1 MRHKLIVLTLIALL
15 ILSCSV
21 PVFAQ
26 EFDGSQTGSIT
37 ITLVEPTGNQ
47 PVTGAQFDVY
57 HVAAVGINADQN
69 LNYIYLDAFQ
79 NCNIPLDDPDLP
91 RKLSAFVEN
100 QDIAAIRIVTD
111 SYGVATC
118 TNLPLG
124 LFLVKQVNAVDG
136 FSVCTPFLVT
146 IPMQNGIDFEYDV
159 DASPKA
165 DVVRLVSITLKK
177 VWNTDEFSE
186 IPDSVTVQLLR
197 EGMIVKTAFLN
208 KDNHWQVTYHDMP
221 ESDGYSLEEVNI
233 PKGFTATYSE
243 KNYEFIVTNTASLAQ
258 TGQLIWPIPVLAVVG
273 LGLLMLGYILLQ
285 KPENSHA

>member
-57 HVAAVGINADQN
+57 HIAAVGINADQN

-91 RKLSAFVEN
+91 RKLSVFVEN

-111 SYGVATC
+111 SNGVATC

-197 EGMIVKTAFLN
+197 EGTIAETATLN
-208 KDNHWQVTYHDMP
+208 RGNHWQVIYHNMP
-221 ESDGYSLEEVNI
+221 ESDGYSIEEVNI

>member
-197 EGMIVKTAFLN
+197 EGMIVKTAFLH

-221 ESDGYSLEEVNI
+221 ESDGYSIEEVNI